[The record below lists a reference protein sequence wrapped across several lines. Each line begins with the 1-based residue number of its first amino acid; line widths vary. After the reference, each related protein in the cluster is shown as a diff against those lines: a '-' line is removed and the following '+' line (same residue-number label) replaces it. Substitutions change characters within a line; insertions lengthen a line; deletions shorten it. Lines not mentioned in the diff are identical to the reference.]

1 MNPKQSLPP
10 PESGDAVTGFPIRPS
25 IHDERIGNPVNRPF
39 TELKTNPIVQALF
52 GLSFDAV
59 LAFDDAGY
67 CRAANSAAS
76 TLLGLPV
83 AALCQRRLQ
92 DFLPLECQS
101 EEAWQQFLR
110 DRQRSG
116 QTLILKAD
124 GSRCQVAYRAIAAC
138 LAPDLHLALLRDF
151 GHGHSAEQA
160 AEDLQEQLPQGS
172 LRESLADMQQ
182 TLAAEQQAIERERF
196 ITRLAQTIRQSLDL
210 QTMLNATVGQV
221 RQFLTV
227 DRVLIYQFQ
236 PDWSGKVVAESV
248 ASESLSLLDRV
259 IEDPCFTASLSLPDS
274 HPYRSGRIH
283 RINDVQRDELS
294 DCYREL
300 LTQLQVRAVLII
312 PIVVKERLWGLLVS
326 HHCTAPHRW
335 DSLSENLLQQLST
348 QLAIGIS
355 QAELYQQTQQQAQKE
370 QLVNQ
375 LVQAIRN
382 SLDLQTVFANATTAI
397 GHMLRLDRVELVRY
411 QPAQGCWINVCS
423 YRSRPELTDARG
435 LVIPDAGNSLAAG
448 LKQLRV
454 MHVSSLATEADP
466 INQSFAADFPGVW
479 MLVPIPRIGIA
490 ESEAGEQR
498 VWGALSLNYQQ
509 PSQQWQSWEL
519 ETVQAVVDQLAI
531 AIQQAS
537 LYQSVQRLND
547 DLEHLVAHRTAQ
559 LQQALEFEALLKRIT
574 DKVRDSL
581 DETQILQGVVEEV
594 GRGLPN
600 ILCCRTATYSPDLQ
614 SSVIGYEYAT
624 WLPSAEGQVVQF
636 ADKPDLYRQL
646 LAGLSFQFCQLVPDS
661 IPQAQESL
669 AVLAFPVFDD
679 QGTLGDIWLFRERQ
693 QWFNDA
699 EIRLVQQVA
708 TQCAIAIR
716 QARLYDT
723 SLSQVEELERLN
735 RLKDD
740 FLSTVSHELRTPI
753 AGIKM
758 SIQLLEIHLN
768 RLGILGDRSNP
779 ITRYF
784 QILQDECQRE
794 SDLINNLLDLS
805 HLDAEVD
812 PLLPSE
818 VRLDLWVPHIAEAFI
833 EQTRNNQQ
841 QLSISVAANLPPLIT
856 DSSYLERIL
865 TELLT
870 NACKYTPAGER
881 ITVEA
886 RLWSRPHSREP
897 NHRPLSVPIDPDPA
911 NPPFPVFLNAPVLFQ
926 ICVSNTG
933 VEIPAAERDR
943 IFDRFYRIP
952 SNDPWRYGG
961 TGLGLALVKRLVER
975 LKGAIAV
982 ESSHTEEGRGETC
995 FIVTLPNLEMPP
1007 AE

>member
-1 MNPKQSLPP
+1 
-10 PESGDAVTGFPIRPS
+10 
-25 IHDERIGNPVNRPF
+25 
-39 TELKTNPIVQALF
+39 
-52 GLSFDAV
+52 
-59 LAFDDAGY
+59 
-67 CRAANSAAS
+67 
-76 TLLGLPV
+76 
-83 AALCQRRLQ
+83 
-92 DFLPLECQS
+92 
-101 EEAWQQFLR
+101 
-110 DRQRSG
+110 
-116 QTLILKAD
+116 
-124 GSRCQVAYRAIAAC
+124 
-138 LAPDLHLALLRDF
+138 
-151 GHGHSAEQA
+151 
-160 AEDLQEQLPQGS
+160 
-172 LRESLADMQQ
+172 
-182 TLAAEQQAIERERF
+182 IERERF

-210 QTMLNATVGQV
+210 QTMLNATVDQV
-221 RQFLTV
+221 RHFLAV

-248 ASESLSLLDRV
+248 AYESLSLLDRV
-259 IEDPCFTASLSLPDS
+259 IEDPCFTESLSLPNS
-274 HPYRSGRIH
+274 HPYLSGRIH
-283 RINDVQRDELS
+283 RVNDVQQDDLS

-300 LTQLQVRAVLII
+300 LIQLQVRAVLII
-312 PIVVKERLWGLLVS
+312 PIITKDRLWGLLVS
-326 HHCTAPHRW
+326 HHCSAPHQW
-335 DSLSENLLQQLST
+335 DALSEDLLQQLST

-375 LVQAIRN
+375 LVQAVRN

-397 GHMLRLDRVELVRY
+397 GEMLRLDRVELVRY
-411 QPAQGCWINVCS
+411 QPERGCWINVCS
-423 YRSRPELTDARG
+423 YRNRPDLLDASG
-435 LVIPDAGNSLAAG
+435 LVIPDAGNPLAAG

-454 MHVSSLATEADP
+454 MHVGNLAEQSDP
-466 INQSFAADFPGVW
+466 INQSYADAFPGVW
-479 MLVPIPRIGIA
+479 MLVPIPRIGVV
-490 ESEAGEQR
+490 EPEAAEQR
-498 VWGALSLNYQQ
+498 VWGSLSLNYQQ
-509 PSQQWQSWEL
+509 PSRQWQSWEL
-519 ETVQAVVDQLAI
+519 ETVQVVVDQLAI

-547 DLEHLVAHRTAQ
+547 DLEHQVAHRTAQ

-614 SSVIGYEYAT
+614 RSIIGHEHTT

-636 ADKPDLYRQL
+636 TDKPDLYRQL
-646 LAGLSFQFCQLVPDS
+646 LAGLSCQFCQLVPDS
-661 IPQAQESL
+661 VPQMQEPL

-679 QGTLGDIWLFRERQ
+679 QGILGDIWLFRERQ
-693 QWFNDA
+693 QGFNDA

-794 SDLINNLLDLS
+794 SDLINDLLDLS

-818 VRLDLWVPHIAEAFI
+818 VCLDLWIPHIAEAFI
-833 EQTRNNQQ
+833 EPTRNNQQ
-841 QLSISVAANLPPLIT
+841 QFSINIAANLPPLIT

-886 RLWSRPHSREP
+886 RPWSRRHSPDQSSRSPNDPIESNPSSPISPHPS
-897 NHRPLSVPIDPDPA
+897 NSPI
-911 NPPFPVFLNAPVLFQ
+911 LFQ
-926 ICVSNTG
+926 LCVTNTG
-933 VEIPAAERDR
+933 VEIPEAERDR

-975 LKGAIAV
+975 LGGAIAV
-982 ESSHTEEGRGETC
+982 ESSIGQTR
-995 FIVTLPNLEMPP
+995 FVVTLPSLELPQT
-1007 AE
+1007 E